1 MLTQPLV
8 KPKVD
13 LSPTPHTPPV
23 KLLLLRSFTPSP
35 TRITSSMC
43 SGRRSIKLL
52 SSNWKQEVTRA
63 QATNNS
69 GGLHVS
75 PPRQFGASCSA
86 IRLRVVDV
94 VGSVSF

>member
-1 MLTQPLV
+1 M

-23 KLLLLRSFTPSP
+23 TLLLLRSFTPSP
-35 TRITSSMC
+35 PRIKSSMC
-43 SGRRSIKLL
+43 SGRQSIKLL

-69 GGLHVS
+69 GGLQVS

-86 IRLRVVDV
+86 IHLRVVDV